1 MQSCSQFLIWIALA
15 LTDIYF
21 PIIVKSCKNP
31 LHRNSRTILKKTALW
46 FTARQC
52 VKRSGSLISVLR
64 GRKSSWSTKDPE
76 LCKTRGYGVSN
87 AAFLHAPSAFT
98 NASGATLDVLL
109 KDIIRM
115 YAFSQEGIY
124 WFLGGYELRFNLNNT
139 CLPLSN
145 TSPRL
150 TLKTWKTGPT
160 ITSLS
165 QLRRVKRKHD

>member
-1 MQSCSQFLIWIALA
+1 M
-15 LTDIYF
+15 
-21 PIIVKSCKNP
+21 
-31 LHRNSRTILKKTALW
+31 W
-46 FTARQC
+46 FTARHC
-52 VKRSGSLISVLR
+52 VKRSRSLIFVLR
-64 GRKSSWSTKDPE
+64 ARKSSWSTKDPE
-76 LCKTRGYGVSN
+76 LCETGGHGVSHG
-87 AAFLHAPSAFT
+87 AFLHAPSAFT

-124 WFLGGYELRFNLNNT
+124 WFLGGYELRFKLNNT
-139 CLPLSN
+139 SLPLSN

-165 QLRRVKRKHD
+165 QLRRINRKHDLFSFFVHPYHIRGASYQQNKWSSYASLEFFFCNAL